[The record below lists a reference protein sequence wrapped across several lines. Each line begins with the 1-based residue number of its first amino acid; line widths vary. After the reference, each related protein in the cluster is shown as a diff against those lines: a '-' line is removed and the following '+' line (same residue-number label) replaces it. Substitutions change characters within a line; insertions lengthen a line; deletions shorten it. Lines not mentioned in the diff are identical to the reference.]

1 MRRFLNVAMENH
13 FEGTPEL
20 GDENISMEEE
30 ALMLDESDQAAA
42 ETAQDL
48 SEAERVVEVS
58 DALEDLAV
66 VAGSKEEL
74 SPQEAALFEKA
85 GDMAVA
91 GTDLDPEEIV
101 PAMESFKNADGKI
114 LGSIVME
121 SFREKAKSLWEAI
134 LRILKDI
141 WNKIEAFFYKIFGTI
156 PRRRKQLSAL
166 KTKAEA
172 AAGLQRKEA
181 KFSIA
186 PNRYLCSGTATVK
199 TAEGYIKALGEFT
212 KTADWVYGPYVDA
225 LSKKGDKIASALE
238 DFDVDSPAS
247 STDKLRAEMP
257 ATPHAPGAV
266 SAKNGR
272 WEKFSVM
279 KGHDLLGGVSLF
291 SLSLEGKTGENTLA
305 VLERERQA
313 QVHLADSSD
322 KAKSDH
328 SSFDF
333 PVLTPSQSEGLI
345 KDLEELL
352 EAMEKYQRGKAK
364 GEIEKTRKKI
374 EAASKK
380 AEGAS
385 AKAKESEEEKERA
398 AVPHYRALIN
408 FNIAYARW
416 IESPII
422 GFTKVGFG
430 VINQT
435 INLIERSLAQ
445 YK

>member
-1 MRRFLNVAMENH
+1 MRRFLNVALENH
-13 FEGTPEL
+13 FEGAPVL

-30 ALMLDESDQAAA
+30 AIMLDESSQAAA

-48 SEAERVVEVS
+48 SEAERIVEVS

-66 VAGSKEEL
+66 VAGSKDEL
-74 SPQEAALFEKA
+74 TPQEAQLLETA

-91 GTDLDPEEIV
+91 GTDVDPDEIV
-101 PAMESFKNADGKI
+101 PSMESFKDANGKI

-156 PRRRKQLSAL
+156 PRRRKQLAAL
-166 KTKAEA
+166 KDKAEHA
-172 AAGLQRKEA
+172 SGLQRKEA
-181 KFSIA
+181 KFSVA
-186 PNRYLCSGTATVK
+186 VNRYMVTGGAPIKTVEGYQKALGDVVK
-199 TAEGYIKALGEFT
+199 TAE
-212 KTADWVYGPYVDA
+212 WVYGPYVDS
-225 LSKKGDKIASALE
+225 LGKKGDKIASALE
-238 DFDVDSPAS
+238 DFNVDNPAE
-247 STDKLRAEMP
+247 STDKLRAELP
-257 ATPHAPGAV
+257 ATAHAPGAV
-266 SAKNGR
+266 SHRSSR

-291 SLSLEGKTGENTLA
+291 SLSLEGKGGENTLA

-313 QVHLADSSD
+313 QVHLSESQDKSKDNSS
-322 KAKSDH
+322 SI
-328 SSFDF
+328 DF
-333 PVLTPSQSEGLI
+333 PTITPVQCESLI
-345 KDLEELL
+345 KDLEELF

-385 AKAKESEEEKERA
+385 SKAKESEEAAERA

-416 IESPII
+416 IESPIM
-422 GFTKVGFG
+422 GFTKLGFG
-430 VINQT
+430 VANTT
-435 INLIERSLAQ
+435 ISLIERSLAQ